1 MQLDIVLSLSREKH
15 RGMLHAYS
23 GSGIDLDVPSPIY
36 DPRLAH
42 ASASGRAD
50 EFGKVMFT
58 GQWRKSFCGRSP
70 AYAA

>member
-1 MQLDIVLSLSREKH
+1 MPLDIVLSLSFEKH
-15 RGMLHAYS
+15 RGMLHPRS

-42 ASASGRAD
+42 ASASGRAG
-50 EFGKVMFT
+50 EFGKEMFT
-58 GQWRKSFCGRSP
+58 GQWRKSFCGPSS

>member
-15 RGMLHAYS
+15 RRMLHAYS
-23 GSGIDLDVPSPIY
+23 GSGTDLDAPSPIY

-58 GQWRKSFCGRSP
+58 GQWRKSFCGPSP